1 MRRFYT
7 SPMPAPNAD
16 IEQLIARIREEAATL
31 GFTRFG
37 VSGIAVDEDAG
48 HLRTWLQEGLH
59 GTMQWMAAHGEK
71 RMRPDELIPG
81 TVSVISVRRSAF
93 TLRVSCRS
101 LICSASVFFTVL
113 SSGLMMETEP
123 RDAGSV
129 FSAGVPDAAR

>member
-48 HLRTWLQEGLH
+48 HLRTWLQERHGITIAAIDDFLRGFKRVVTIDNDGATKQLLHFGCQGL
-59 GTMQWMAAHGEK
+59 GTF
-71 RMRPDELIPG
+71 R
-81 TVSVISVRRSAF
+81 F
-93 TLRVSCRS
+93 TYEHERQVTF
-101 LICSASVFFTVL
+101 A
-113 SSGLMMETEP
+113 
-123 RDAGSV
+123 
-129 FSAGVPDAAR
+129 